1 MTFEKKRVVV
11 IVNAEWYFRL
21 HWLPLLVRL
30 KEKGNYEV
38 TVITSDERGETE
50 QIRKRG
56 IKVVLLPFGRGSSN
70 PLIEF
75 SHLISIL
82 KIVFKIKPFI
92 VHNLTITPVIYGTI
106 SGKLACVP
114 HILNSITGLGYTFI
128 QTGMFGKVLRK
139 VITLCYRTI
148 FRSGNVSVSLQN
160 HDDRSYFVS
169 DNIVSESQSSVIL
182 GVGVDTE
189 KFTQTPIPSDRF
201 RVIMATRMLWDK
213 GVKEFVLAARNL
225 KELHSNISMILIGIP
240 DEGNPQAVPESVL
253 NDWHKNKIIEWWGHH
268 SDMPAALN
276 KASIIALPSYREG
289 LPTILIEAASVGRP
303 IIATDVPGCREV
315 VIDGQN
321 GYLIPDRNHQMLTE
335 KILHI
340 SENHQLMTEMGEKS
354 REMAEKI
361 FTIEKVYSQ
370 YWKLYNGLRLTN
382 HK

>member
-1 MTFEKKRVVV
+1 MKYWE
-11 IVNAEWYFRL
+11 
-21 HWLPLLVRL
+21 
-30 KEKGNYEV
+30 
-38 TVITSDERGETE
+38 
-50 QIRKRG
+50 
-56 IKVVLLPFGRGSSN
+56 
-70 PLIEF
+70 
-75 SHLISIL
+75 
-82 KIVFKIKPFI
+82 
-92 VHNLTITPVIYGTI
+92 
-106 SGKLACVP
+106 
-114 HILNSITGLGYTFI
+114 
-128 QTGMFGKVLRK
+128 
-139 VITLCYRTI
+139 
-148 FRSGNVSVSLQN
+148 
-160 HDDRSYFVS
+160 
-169 DNIVSESQSSVIL
+169 
-182 GVGVDTE
+182 
-189 KFTQTPIPSDRF
+189 
-201 RVIMATRMLWDK
+201 
-213 GVKEFVLAARNL
+213 
-225 KELHSNISMILIGIP
+225 
-240 DEGNPQAVPESVL
+240 
-253 NDWHKNKIIEWWGHH
+253 NKIIEWWGHH